1 MQPLYRYINGDDLS
15 RLIKSEKKP
24 HEDYV
29 VVDVRDDDYVGGN
42 IANSVNHPSYTFED
56 NVNRLVEK
64 TKKVSMVIFHCALS
78 QQRGPKAARIYA
90 EARKAA
96 EKEGVESEYEV
107 LVLRGGFTEFQ
118 TKFKNDAL
126 LVENYDEEIW
136 SNGYF

>member
-1 MQPLYRYINGDDLS
+1 MQPLYKYINGDDLS

-42 IANSVNHPSYTFED
+42 IVNCLNQPSYTLEE
-56 NVNRLVEK
+56 NIHKLVEK
-64 TKKVSMVIFHCALS
+64 TKNVPVVIFHCALS

-90 EARKAA
+90 VARKNA
-96 EKEGVESEYEV
+96 EDQGENGSYEV

-118 TKFKNDAL
+118 TKYKDDSL
-126 LVENYDEEIW
+126 LVENYDEQIW
-136 SNGYF
+136 TNGYF